1 MSQDLSKFFAS
12 ELRAVVIGVD
22 YRLAPEYP
30 FPAPLDD
37 CYEALNWTIAHAAE
51 YNIDHERIGLWGG
64 SAGANLGAAVAL
76 RDSMEHSVSR
86 LRHANL
92 VVPVTCHPDYFPE
105 ALKSSEGSHM
115 KFPFVGNKEESMIA
129 FRKLWGTCNA
139 NC

>member
-1 MSQDLSKFFAS
+1 LSKYFAS

-30 FPAPLDD
+30 FPAPLGD

-51 YNIDHERIGLWGG
+51 YNIDRERIGLWGA
-64 SAGANLGAAVAL
+64 SAGGNLGAALAL

-92 VVPVTCHPDYFPE
+92 VVTVTCHPAKGRF
-105 ALKSSEGSHM
+105 
-115 KFPFVGNKEESMIA
+115 
-129 FRKLWGTCNA
+129 
-139 NC
+139 